1 LRFTKAALLTFGI
14 GLVLALV
21 VVAAELDT
29 LQRPASG
36 VMALGLLAIPIGMI
50 VDWRRATRAAPPAT
64 RRRGKGRTRRAS
76 PPARRR
82 ARSQKARGRNR

>member
-21 VVAAELDT
+21 VVAAELNA
-29 LQRPASG
+29 LQRLASG
-36 VMALGLLAIPIGMI
+36 VMALGLVTIPIGMI
-50 VDWRRATRAAPPAT
+50 VDWRRATRAARPMP
-64 RRRGKGRTRRAS
+64 RRRAKGRTRRV

-82 ARSQKARGRNR
+82 ARPRRATGPNR